1 MFLIGLLCVISVV
14 NGHSILRTPAPWR
27 TRESKRAPCG
37 NGNIPATLTNAA
49 VNAGA
54 DIAAMWEVT
63 AGDGNGPVTARYVT
77 TDAEATTAGFN
88 AAPQLAVTM
97 NPIPQRGT
105 GQYPFTFPAPPPGT
119 NCQGGP
125 NNNACHIQFKSTSN
139 WYSCATIPMNAQV
152 APTGAPTTLSP
163 TRPATTRAPTTQAPT
178 APVPGQYTCSSLT
191 AAQGTICQGIAGKN
205 VLTETGSTQA
215 NVISKAN
222 ADFSDVRYNPL
233 VFRNGASTACG
244 QALAELFCSFSL
256 PLCTAPS
263 YPSTQYSS
271 FTQSCFSRCETAMAV
286 CDIDPYHKEAY
297 SCAQFT
303 ESTSDVYGSCPTIPS
318 RSVYL
323 KNRFVGS
330 QETNYWA
337 PNQQFIDMI
346 IYSGDKL
353 TFKWTNPSTLYK
365 FPNQAAFDACDFSG
379 AQQFG
384 SGATEYEWSTP
395 ASVEFQDVSYFGSQ
409 PGCLPTNTASTTPI
423 ASQKLKVTVIETPMG
438 ATVVPIPA
446 GVPPQTI
453 SGNPP
458 TAGPGGFLGD
468 YGNNPSR
475 ASMVSVSWMIMSC
488 LVLFML

>member
-27 TRESKRAPCG
+27 NRESKSAPCG
-37 NGNIPATLTNAA
+37 NGNLPGTLTNPA

-77 TDAEATTAGFN
+77 TDAAATTAGFN
-88 AAPQLAVTM
+88 GAPTLTVTM

-105 GQYPFTFPAPPPGT
+105 GRYQFTFPAPPPGT

-139 WYSCATIPMNAQV
+139 WYSCTTIPLNAQV
-152 APTGAPTTLSP
+152 APTGAPTTSSP
-163 TRPATTRAPTTQAPT
+163 TKPATTRAPTTQAPT
-178 APVPGQYTCSSLT
+178 ASIPGQYTCSSLAAAT
-191 AAQGTICQGIAGKN
+191 AQGTICQGISGKN
-205 VLTETGSTQA
+205 VLRETGNSQA
-215 NVISKAN
+215 NVIAQTN
-222 ADFSDVRYNPL
+222 GDFSFVRYNPL

-244 QALAELFCSFSL
+244 QSLAEFFCSFSL

-271 FTQSCFSRCETAMAV
+271 YTSSCFSRCETAMAL
-286 CDIDPYHKEAY
+286 CDIDPYHKAAY
-297 SCAQFT
+297 SCSQFT
-303 ESTSDVYGSCPTIPS
+303 ESTSDVYGSCPTIPA
-318 RSVYL
+318 RSVHL
-323 KNRFVGS
+323 KNRFVGA

-337 PNQQFIDMI
+337 PGVEFIDMI

-353 TFKWTNPSTLYK
+353 TFKWTSPSTLHK
-365 FPNQAAFDACDFSG
+365 FPNQAAFEACDFNA
-379 AQQFG
+379 AQQL
-384 SGATEYEWSTP
+384 GAGGTEYEWSAP
-395 ASVEFQDVSYFGSQ
+395 AVEDSLVSYFGSQ
-409 PGCLPTNTASTTPI
+409 QGCVATNAASQTSIP
-423 ASQKLKVTVIETPMG
+423 SQKLKVTVIETPLG
-438 ATVVPIPA
+438 STVVPIPS
-446 GVPPQTI
+446 GVPPQQIPVT
-453 SGNPP
+453 PP

-468 YGNNPSR
+468 YGTNSR